1 MGDWHP
7 AEPVIATTDRFRA
20 AASIIVLVRV
30 IHFPSSFHA
39 TVHFDMS
46 PVCSKQ
52 PGPEKPAVQLSSE
65 APSKGRNP
73 GAASISSRS
82 PGTL

>member
-7 AEPVIATTDRFRA
+7 AEPVIAATDRFRA

-52 PGPEKPAVQLSSE
+52 PGPEKPAVQLSRRRRKDGTS
-65 APSKGRNP
+65 APR
-73 GAASISSRS
+73 A
-82 PGTL
+82 